1 MRDLVMRYLNNGLSR
16 RGFLK
21 KMAAA
26 GFSTVAAKAVLESLS
41 PITAQGAELA
51 AEVGDGYK
59 TMRGTG
65 GEVLVEQW
73 SAAGG
78 EFVVVGN
85 SSHSRGV
92 YDALVDHPRMHLILA
107 VEEGQVVAIASGYA
121 MASGK
126 LGVAMMSVAGAPHAS
141 SNMYNARQARLP
153 IVVATDMVPTE
164 FEDQSGIYEG
174 RVLLGAAGA
183 TSKWHWLVSQPE
195 LIPDITRRAIK
206 VATTSPGGPVL
217 MTYPEDV
224 LSRKDV
230 SATIIPQEKFNIP
243 ASIRPSTQAVEAAA
257 RMLLEAKNP
266 CMYAGPEAWT
276 SGARAECIELAEL
289 LGIPAMRV
297 LIDSWVDCFPTA
309 HPLFINAEHTP
320 NTRFPRS
327 ADVILVLGGYLPNP
341 GTTKV
346 IQITT
351 EADEINKAHS
361 VELPMLAD
369 TRLALRD
376 IIEAIRSMAT
386 KDRIAAMAKPR
397 IEAVRAFNQLMQE
410 SLSAVAKANWD
421 NGPISWQRLAMELDG
436 ALDPDALIV
445 DELSTEKSKLFSY
458 VRTRDNGRLR
468 IGRSQQQA
476 LGWGVGLSIG
486 AKLAKPDRQV
496 VSVIGDGAFMF
507 GGLQSLWSMARYE
520 VPIIIV
526 VFNNRSYNEPRQR
539 ILGKMGKQ
547 GQTGKDMACYLGS
560 PDVDFVKVGS
570 GFGIGG
576 EVVTNPGD
584 VRPALDRAIKA
595 TREGKPYIVDVVIER
610 TGIGSESS
618 WYPRYSSAQQR
629 TRKV

>member
-1 MRDLVMRYLNNGLSR
+1 MRELVMRYLNNGLSR

-21 KMAAA
+21 KMSAA
-26 GFSTVAAKAVLESLS
+26 GFSAVAAKAVLESLT
-41 PITAQGAELA
+41 PLTASGAELVA
-51 AEVGDGYK
+51 ATGEGSR
-59 TMRGTG
+59 TMQGTG

-73 SAAGG
+73 SAAGA

-92 YDALVDHPRMHLILA
+92 YDALVDHPKMHLILA
-107 VEEGQVVAIASGYA
+107 VEEGQVVAIAAGYA

-141 SNMYNARQARLP
+141 SNMFNARQSRQP
-153 IVVATDMVPTE
+153 IIVATDMVPTE

-174 RVLLGAAGA
+174 RVLLGTAGA

-195 LIPDITRRAIK
+195 LIPDVTRRAIK
-206 VATTSPGGPVL
+206 VATTPPGGPVL
-217 MTYPEDV
+217 ITYPEDV

-230 SATIIPQEKFNIP
+230 SATIIPQEKFNTP
-243 ASIRPSTQAVEAAA
+243 ASIRPSTQAVETAA
-257 RMLLEAKNP
+257 RMLLSAKNP

-276 SGARAECIELAEL
+276 SGARAECIELAEM
-289 LGIPAMRV
+289 LGVPAMRA
-297 LIDSWVDCFPTA
+297 LIDSWVDCFPTG

-327 ADVILVLGGYLPNP
+327 ADVMLVLGGFVPNA

-351 EADEINKAHS
+351 EADEINKAQS

-376 IIEAIRSMAT
+376 IIEAIKGMAT
-386 KDRIAAMAKPR
+386 KERMAALAKPR
-397 IEAVRAFNQLMQE
+397 IEAIRAFNRWMDE
-410 SLSAVAKANWD
+410 SLRAVAKANWA
-421 NGPISWQRLAMELDG
+421 NAPISWQRLATELDV
-436 ALDPDALIV
+436 ALEPDALIV

-458 VRTRDNGRLR
+458 LRTSDNGRLR

-507 GGLQSLWSMARYE
+507 GGLQALWSMARYE
-520 VPIIIV
+520 VPIITV

-576 EVVTNPGD
+576 EVVKNPDD
-584 VRPALDRAIKA
+584 VRPALDRAIRA
-595 TREGKPYIVDVVIER
+595 TRDGRPYIVDVVIER
-610 TGIGSESS
+610 TGIGAESN
-618 WYPRYSSAQQR
+618 WYPHYSSAQHR